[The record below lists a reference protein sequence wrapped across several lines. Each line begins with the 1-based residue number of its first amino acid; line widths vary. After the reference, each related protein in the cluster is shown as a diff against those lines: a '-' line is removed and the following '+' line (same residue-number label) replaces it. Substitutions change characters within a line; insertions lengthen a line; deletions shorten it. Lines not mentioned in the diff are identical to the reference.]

1 MSSFSGARLAVLAS
15 GRGSDFQ
22 SILDHIRLGVL
33 QNVEAALLISNTPDA
48 YAMERAR
55 KAGVAVEYIEGVV
68 GKKYPDKES
77 RIRAR
82 QAFDAEALR
91 ILKQYDATVIA
102 LAGFNQ
108 IVTPVIID
116 EYRMRIMNIH
126 PAYDVKRYGG
136 VGMVGD
142 HVHEAVLANHEQYS
156 GCTVHYVEAAVDLGP
171 AILRQLVPVKPGDTV
186 RSLADRIL
194 VWEHRSYS
202 KAIQIHVDGQF
213 ERRRDLSE
221 QDLTNDEGEKRW
233 NQRQQRYLEYQQEHA
248 VELYGRP
255 LEEIL

>member
-1 MSSFSGARLAVLAS
+1 
-15 GRGSDFQ
+15 
-22 SILDHIRLGVL
+22 
-33 QNVEAALLISNTPDA
+33 
-48 YAMERAR
+48 MERAR
-55 KAGVAVEYIEGVV
+55 KADVPVKYVEGVV

-77 RIRAR
+77 RSRAR
-82 QAFDAEALR
+82 QAFDAEVLQ
-91 ILKQYDATVIA
+91 ILKQYDITVIA

-126 PAYDVKRYGG
+126 PAYNVKRYGG

-142 HVHEAVLANHEQYS
+142 HVHESVLANHEKYS
-156 GCTVHYVEAAVDLGP
+156 GCTVHYVEDAVDLGP
-171 AILRQLVPVKPGDTV
+171 AILRQLVPVKPDDTV

-202 KAIQIHVDGQF
+202 KGIQIHVDGQF
-213 ERRRDLSE
+213 ELRRHLSE
-221 QDLTNDEGEKRW
+221 QDLQNDEWENRW
-233 NQRQQRYLEYQQEHA
+233 NQRQQQYLEYQQKHA
-248 VELYGRP
+248 TELYGKP